1 MEETLLTNITI
12 ILALLSLIVALIALY
27 LSIRVSRESIR
38 SQLLLKELYDLD
50 VLLNEENQKA
60 VIKAQ
65 EQNKEWLADY
75 FTSVIPEFRKKK
87 FLIKKAGLEK
97 YTEEIEKLRS
107 EILENPAKQDEL
119 IEELLLKTLSM
130 TEHIEK
136 QLDKKFEDPIN
147 V

>member
-1 MEETLLTNITI
+1 MPNAQMFSEYTNRLTN
-12 ILALLSLIVALIALY
+12 
-27 LSIRVSRESIR
+27 
-38 SQLLLKELYDLD
+38 
-50 VLLNEENQKA
+50 
-60 VIKAQ
+60 
-65 EQNKEWLADY
+65 
-75 FTSVIPEFRKKK
+75 P
-87 FLIKKAGLEK
+87 